1 MCYNFL
7 EFEELEMRSQAV
19 KGRTT
24 ANVSDQV
31 SGEPPDRFYQPTP
44 REAALLVLHVL
55 RTKESETGKDVTRA
69 RLTEITLRRLWG
81 RTRISDELVLEV
93 QEYLLNAGWVLFWAG
108 SSYAVIQVSSVE
120 GWPRISSK
128 RINEDLDKVS
138 TGKFDF
144 ELLEPLLISGSQHAE
159 QDADE

>member
-1 MCYNFL
+1 
-7 EFEELEMRSQAV
+7 MRNLSPKSV
-19 KGRTT
+19 KT
-24 ANVSDQV
+24 ADVSDQV

-81 RTRISDELVLEV
+81 RTRISNELLLEV
-93 QEYLLNAGWVLFWAG
+93 QEYLLHGGWVLFWAG

-128 RINEDLDKVS
+128 RINEDLEKVS
-138 TGKFDF
+138 ARKFDF
-144 ELLEPLLISGSQHAE
+144 ELLEPLLISGSRNAE